1 MLKTLQAGPSTFL
14 HRTMPGMAALLKT
27 AAEYCEH
34 EKKCKDCELCPDEFR
49 LELLTDIDLQLMFEK
64 GIRGGITQTV
74 KRYAKANNKYMKD
87 LHNPDEKSIYL
98 QYVNVNNK
106 YGWATHGFLWKRAE
120 NFTPEKK
127 NR

>member
-1 MLKTLQAGPSTFL
+1 M
-14 HRTMPGMAALLKT
+14 
-27 AAEYCEH
+27 
-34 EKKCKDCELCPDEFR
+34 
-49 LELLTDIDLQLMFEK
+49 LLTDIDLQLMFEK

-87 LHNPDEKSIYL
+87 LHNPNEKSTYL

-127 NR
+127 IDELVKKEKRGYFLEVDVEYPKELHENHNELLFLAERMKIEK